1 MNSFDLQYSHTS
13 FENKVGASATVHD
26 ATYSFNGREQS
37 VVFKRFN
44 PEMLQD
50 PRDLASIKSE
60 VALMHE
66 VDMSPFVVSL
76 LGVAADPRAIDKNG
90 AKLGVGL
97 MLEKA
102 SEGSA
107 YDVLRCDPPPSWGVR
122 VSLLLDAAR
131 GMLALHSH
139 KTPLIH
145 RDIKSLNVLVCKVAL
160 AGGKEYQLVG
170 KVADFGLA
178 VRYFSA
184 LFLRS
189 PSLPFVAVPPVYYDS
204 DVYI

>member
-1 MNSFDLQYSHTS
+1 MNNFDTS
-13 FENKVGASATVHD
+13 SPSNKDGASATVHD

-37 VVFKRFN
+37 VVFKRFK

-50 PRDLASIKSE
+50 ERDQAAIMSE
-60 VALMHE
+60 VELMHR
-66 VDMSPFVVSL
+66 VDMSPFVISL

-107 YDVLRCDPPPSWGVR
+107 YDVLRLDPPPSWDVR
-122 VSLLLDAAR
+122 VGLLLDAAR
-131 GMLALHSH
+131 GMLALHGH

-145 RDIKSLNVLVCKVAL
+145 RDIKSLNILVCMVL
-160 AGGKEYQLVG
+160 QAGGKLHFIG

-178 VRYFSA
+178 CKIR
-184 LFLRS
+184 LIL
-189 PSLPFVAVPPVYYDS
+189 
-204 DVYI
+204 

>member
-1 MNSFDLQYSHTS
+1 MNNFDTS
-13 FENKVGASATVHD
+13 SPTNKVGASATVHD
-26 ATYSFNGREQS
+26 ATYTFNGREQS

-50 PRDLASIKSE
+50 ERDQDAIKSE
-60 VALMHE
+60 VTLMHSVE
-66 VDMSPFVVSL
+66 MSPFVISL

-107 YDVLRCDPPPSWGVR
+107 YDVLRRDPPPSWDVR
-122 VSLLLDAAR
+122 MGLLLDSAR
-131 GMLALHSH
+131 GMLALHGH

-145 RDIKSLNVLVCKVAL
+145 RDLKSLNILVCKVPQ
-160 AGGKEYQLVG
+160 AGGKHQFIG

-178 VRYFSA
+178 RKIA
-184 LFLRS
+184 
-189 PSLPFVAVPPVYYDS
+189 P
-204 DVYI
+204 IT

>member
-26 ATYSFNGREQS
+26 ATYLFNGREQS
-37 VVFKRFN
+37 VVFKHFN

-50 PRDLASIKSE
+50 PRDQAAIMSE
-60 VALMHE
+60 VQLMHR
-66 VDMSPFVVSL
+66 VDMSPFVISL

-107 YDVLRCDPPPSWGVR
+107 YDVLRCDPPPSWDER
-122 VSLLLDAAR
+122 MSLLLDAAR
-131 GMLALHSH
+131 GMVALHGH

-145 RDIKSLNVLVCKVAL
+145 RDLKSLNILVCKVPQ
-160 AGGKEYQLVG
+160 AGGKHQFIG

-178 VRYFSA
+178 RKITPI
-184 LFLRS
+184 L
-189 PSLPFVAVPPVYYDS
+189 
-204 DVYI
+204 

>member
-1 MNSFDLQYSHTS
+1 M
-13 FENKVGASATVHD
+13 HD
-26 ATYSFNGREQS
+26 ATYSFSGREQS
-37 VVFKRFN
+37 VVFKHFN

-50 PRDLASIKSE
+50 PRDQAAIMSE

-66 VDMSPFVVSL
+66 VDMSPFVISL

-107 YDVLRCDPPPSWGVR
+107 YKVLRREPRLPWGVR

-131 GMLALHSH
+131 GGMLALHRGCS
-139 KTPLIH
+139 
-145 RDIKSLNVLVCKVAL
+145 
-160 AGGKEYQLVG
+160 VG
-170 KVADFGLA
+170 I
-178 VRYFSA
+178 S
-184 LFLRS
+184 
-189 PSLPFVAVPPVYYDS
+189 
-204 DVYI
+204 